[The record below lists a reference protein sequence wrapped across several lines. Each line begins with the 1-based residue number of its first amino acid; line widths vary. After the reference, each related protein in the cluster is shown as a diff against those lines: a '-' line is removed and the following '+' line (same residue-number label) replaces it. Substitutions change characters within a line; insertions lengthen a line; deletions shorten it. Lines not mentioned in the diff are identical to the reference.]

1 MKKVI
6 NITTAKHNL
15 LKIITG
21 LKEDIIITRDYQP
34 VAVLSPVARNT
45 TQKKPTLIV
54 LGAKRCAPPVR
65 TESIKAINEAAKL
78 FSKTIVV
85 YSRETESY
93 LNKFKHQNLLAI
105 ETEKKNHPIVTSLK
119 AGIACLDESDLFFM
133 FAFLNKPI
141 KAAVFQRLTAAISE
155 AGKKEKGIIIPV
167 AGGKPSHPLIFSVKY
182 KANIIK
188 IRKELGIPHIIKR
201 HQEDILYVELDV

>member
-15 LKIITG
+15 LKIITE